1 MRSTT
6 EIVGKSIISLM
17 NGENPLHDSRD
28 QNGRSSST
36 VNLLSEPS
44 SSNMRAS
51 QIHTDSSDAE
61 IENDFSEPEMFF
73 EVLKNEDE
81 SDSS

>member
-1 MRSTT
+1 
-6 EIVGKSIISLM
+6 
-17 NGENPLHDSRD
+17 
-28 QNGRSSST
+28 
-36 VNLLSEPS
+36 
-44 SSNMRAS
+44 MRAS